1 MAKSS
6 METDNQLCIKGKP
19 HTTHEKEKNSNIIAE
34 IDKLVL

>member
-6 METDNQLCIKGKP
+6 METVTQLCIKGKQ

-34 IDKLVL
+34 MDKLVL